1 MYRRGGEHLSNKIK
15 AIRVQKGITQKK
27 LADAVGVSSPYI
39 HDLENNNRGA
49 RNETLDKIAAALGV
63 TVSELLGE
71 EKAG

>member
-1 MYRRGGEHLSNKIK
+1 MSNKIK

-39 HDLENNNRGA
+39 HDLEINNRGA